1 MDGNG
6 FTNGNDNSNLFG
18 NPVGMNT
25 SVPGM
30 NSFGTDMTGS
40 TVGMGSMSGQP
51 AMDFGQTVT
60 PVTPVTMQPADVQS
74 VPLQPDTIQAGT
86 TPVGTSPVGAASV
99 GSTPFGATNVGAT
112 PVGTSPVGAASVGST
127 PFGATNVGATPVG
140 STPFGATN
148 VGATPVGATPVA
160 QQPVS
165 GGAGQAPQYYQ
176 PAAAAQVNN
185 GMPIQQGMTMQGM
198 PMQGMPMAG
207 MGMPMAGMGVPMGNQ
222 PLSGPIYDVSPSDIP
237 KSIIKSGDIIGA
249 LGSVLFGLPFLLVG
263 IFVGVAMFTGIEGM
277 ETSGSKWLMALFPIM
292 FGGAGIW
299 VMTTGVLNII
309 KDMKENKKFKQ
320 IASYGKALDA
330 RAANVDI
337 VSQVRVNG
345 NSKQALVCLWT
356 DPETGALHTFKSKGD
371 YNNKY
376 YLVGQPLRVYVNPGN
391 LEEYVVDLSKVSYAA
406 AVKYAANT
414 VMNRVR

>member
-40 TVGMGSMSGQP
+40 TAGMGSMSGQP
-51 AMDFGQTVT
+51 AMDFGQPVT

-99 GSTPFGATNVGAT
+99 GSTPVGAT
-112 PVGTSPVGAASVGST
+112 P
-127 PFGATNVGATPVG
+127 F
-140 STPFGATN
+140 
-148 VGATPVGATPVA
+148 A

-165 GGAGQAPQYYQ
+165 GGAGQAQQYYQ

-185 GMPIQQGMTMQGM
+185 GMPMQQGMPIQQGMPMQQGM
-198 PMQGMPMAG
+198 PIQGMPMAG
-207 MGMPMAGMGVPMGNQ
+207 MGMPMQGMGVQMGNQ
-222 PLSGPIYDVSPSDIP
+222 PLSGPIYDVSPSEIP
-237 KSIIKSGDIIGA
+237 KNLIKPGSMFGEIGTILFGVPFVLAGVFAFTMMHGNKIEGMNGTSATLFSILFPLIFVGAGLAVMIGGVSSIIKA
-249 LGSVLFGLPFLLVG
+249 
-263 IFVGVAMFTGIEGM
+263 
-277 ETSGSKWLMALFPIM
+277 
-292 FGGAGIW
+292 
-299 VMTTGVLNII
+299 I
-309 KDMKENKKFKQ
+309 KVNKKFRQ
-320 IASYGKALDA
+320 ITSYGKALDA

-337 VSQVRVNG
+337 VSNVRVNG
-345 NSKQALVCLWT
+345 NTKQALVCLWS
-356 DPETGALHTFKSKGD
+356 DPETGALHTFTSQAD
-371 YNNKY
+371 YRNKF

-391 LEEYVVDLSKVSYAA
+391 LEEYIVDTSKVSYAA

>member
-86 TPVGTSPVGAASV
+86 TPVGTTPVGAASV

-112 PVGTSPVGAASVGST
+112 PVG
-127 PFGATNVGATPVG
+127 ATP
-140 STPFGATN
+140 

-165 GGAGQAPQYYQ
+165 GGAGQASQYYQ

-185 GMPIQQGMTMQGM
+185 GMPIQQGMPMQGM
-198 PMQGMPMAG
+198 PMQGMPMQGMPMAGMGMPMAG

-237 KSIIKSGDIIGA
+237 KSIIKSGDILGA

>member
-6 FTNGNDNSNLFG
+6 FINGNDSSNLFG
-18 NPVGMNT
+18 SPAGMNT

-86 TPVGTSPVGAASV
+86 TPVGTTPVGAASV

-112 PVGTSPVGAASVGST
+112 P
-127 PFGATNVGATPVG
+127 
-140 STPFGATN
+140 

-185 GMPIQQGMTMQGM
+185 GMPIQQGMPMQGM
-198 PMQGMPMAG
+198 PMQQGMPIQGMPIQGMPMAG

-237 KSIIKSGDIIGA
+237 KSIIKSGDILGA

>member
-86 TPVGTSPVGAASV
+86 TPVGTSPVGAAS
-99 GSTPFGATNVGAT
+99 
-112 PVGTSPVGAASVGST
+112 
-127 PFGATNVGATPVG
+127 VG

>member
-30 NSFGTDMTGS
+30 NSFTTDMTGS
-40 TVGMGSMSGQP
+40 TVGMGSMAGQP
-51 AMDFGQTVT
+51 AMDLGQ
-60 PVTPVTMQPADVQS
+60 PVTPLTMQPEA
-74 VPLQPDTIQAGT
+74 IQA
-86 TPVGTSPVGAASV
+86 SA
-99 GSTPFGATNVGAT
+99 
-112 PVGTSPVGAASVGST
+112 
-127 PFGATNVGATPVG
+127 
-140 STPFGATN
+140 
-148 VGATPVGATPVA
+148 ATPVGATQVGATQVATSSVGTTPVGASSVA

-165 GGAGQAPQYYQ
+165 GAASQYYQ
-176 PAAAAQVNN
+176 PAAAAQVNTGMPMQQ
-185 GMPIQQGMTMQGM
+185 GMPIQQGMPMQGM

-207 MGMPMAGMGVPMGNQ
+207 MGMPMAGMGMQMGSQ

-237 KSIIKSGDIIGA
+237 KSIIKSGDILGA

-277 ETSGSKWLMALFPIM
+277 ETSGSKWLVALFPVM

-371 YNNKY
+371 YYNKY

-391 LEEYVVDLSKVSYAA
+391 LEEYVVDLSKVSYAS

>member
-40 TVGMGSMSGQP
+40 TAGIGGVPGQP
-51 AMDFGQTVT
+51 AMDFGQ

-99 GSTPFGATNVGAT
+99 GSTPVGAT
-112 PVGTSPVGAASVGST
+112 S
-127 PFGATNVGATPVG
+127 
-140 STPFGATN
+140 

-165 GGAGQAPQYYQ
+165 GGAGQAPQYYK
-176 PAAAAQVNN
+176 PAASAQVNN
-185 GMPIQQGMTMQGM
+185 GMPIQQGMPMQQGM
-198 PMQGMPMAG
+198 PIQGMPMAG
-207 MGMPMAGMGVPMGNQ
+207 MGMPMQGMGVQMGNQ
-222 PLSGPIYDVSPSDIP
+222 PLSGPIYDVSPSEIP
-237 KSIIKSGDIIGA
+237 KNLIKPGSMFGEIGTI
-249 LGSVLFGLPFLLVG
+249 LFGVPFVLAGVIAFTMMHGNEIEGMNGTSATLFSILFPL
-263 IFVGVAMFTGIEGM
+263 IFVGAGLAVMI
-277 ETSGSKWLMALFPIM
+277 
-292 FGGAGIW
+292 GG
-299 VMTTGVLNII
+299 VSRII
-309 KDMKENKKFKQ
+309 KAIKVNKRFRQ
-320 IASYGKALDA
+320 ITSYGKALDA

-337 VSQVRVNG
+337 VSNVRVNG
-345 NSKQALVCLWT
+345 NTKQALVCLWS
-356 DPETGALHTFKSKGD
+356 DPETGALHTFTSQAD
-371 YNNKY
+371 YRNKF

-391 LEEYVVDLSKVSYAA
+391 LEEYIVDTSKVSYAA